1 MLAVR
6 LIGKLDDG
14 TVFTKKGHEGDE
26 PFEFKTDEEQV
37 IEGLD
42 TTVLTMKK
50 GEVASARI
58 PPEHAF
64 GSTETKLDLAVVPP
78 NSTVFYEVELVSF
91 EKVTVVLTLSV
102 VYISVSAAVR
112 K

>member
-1 MLAVR
+1 MR

-14 TVFTKKGHEGDE
+14 TVFVKKGHEGDE

-42 TTVLTMKK
+42 TTVVTMKK

-91 EKVTVVLTLSV
+91 EKVTMVVPLFYIVVSIFASV
-102 VYISVSAAVR
+102 T